1 MWLPVVFA
9 RDEQV
14 TGPAGVMS
22 LLLSATMAG
31 GLWLLFCTPLWNE
44 VKRGFFKL
52 TGSIVVLVGLSGF
65 GSLLLASPSGAS
77 ADRAKWTI
85 LATTVLSAGWLMLL
99 FFRAF
104 TPARI
109 VGILSVPASVAMLW
123 SLAALSDSGQPAA
136 FLQLVCAAAFL
147 GAVMDGLLLG
157 HWYLTDRGLS
167 RTPINRFANILL
179 VATGIEAVAIILQG
193 FEPTGEQSA
202 LNPLLT
208 TGGLSNWIALGMV
221 VATGLIAAIIKGAL
235 RGQRASAVQ
244 SATGFFYLAVLTA
257 FTAVLSSLVGFLP
270 G

>member
-1 MWLPVVFA
+1 M
-9 RDEQV
+9 

-22 LLLSATMAG
+22 LLLSVTMAG
-31 GLWLLFCTPLWNE
+31 GLWFLFCTPLWTE

-52 TGSIVVLVGLSGF
+52 TGSIIVVVGLSAF
-65 GSLLLASPSGAS
+65 GSLLLASPSGSA
-77 ADRAKWTI
+77 ADRAKWMI
-85 LATTVLSAGWLMLL
+85 LLTTGLTAIWLVLL
-99 FFRAF
+99 FLRWFD
-104 TPARI
+104 PARV
-109 VGILSVPASVAMLW
+109 VGVLSVPSSVVMLW
-123 SLAALSDSGQPAA
+123 ALAGLSDSSQLSAS
-136 FLQLVCAAAFL
+136 LQLVCAAAFL

-167 RTPINRFANILL
+167 RTPIDRFANILL
-179 VATGIEAVAIILQG
+179 IATGIEAVAIVLQG